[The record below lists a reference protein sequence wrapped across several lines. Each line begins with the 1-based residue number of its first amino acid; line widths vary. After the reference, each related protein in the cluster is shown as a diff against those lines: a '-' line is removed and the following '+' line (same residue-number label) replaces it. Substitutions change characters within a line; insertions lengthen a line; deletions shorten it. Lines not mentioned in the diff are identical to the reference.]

1 MEKSALAELAYTR
14 GGLQFKEKTWPGSN
28 LSNPAMMI
36 ASIKRSRRSGLA
48 PAAGAPGRA
57 AGAAAPE
64 DAAAASASAAAAA
77 TTAASATA
85 ATAATATAA
94 TPGYLNAVSCRFGA
108 LFVEHIESRQTDV
121 GDFLFTECDLMV
133 R

>member
-1 MEKSALAELAYTR
+1 
-14 GGLQFKEKTWPGSN
+14 
-28 LSNPAMMI
+28 MMI
-36 ASIKRSRRSGLA
+36 ALIKRGRRSGLA

-57 AGAAAPE
+57 AGTAAPE
-64 DAAAASASAAAAA
+64 DSAASAAAAA

-85 ATAATATAA
+85 TAAAAASA
-94 TPGYLNAVSCRFGA
+94 TPGYLDAVTSGFRA
-108 LFVEHIESRQTDV
+108 LFVEHIECRQTDV

>member
-85 ATAATATAA
+85 TAATATAA
-94 TPGYLNAVSCRFGA
+94 TPGYLYAVASGFGA
-108 LFVEHIESRQTDV
+108 LFVEHIECRQTDV
-121 GDFLFTECDLMV
+121 GDFLFTERDLMV